1 MQQIVNFL
9 IKYRNFLLFVF
20 LLFLSL
26 VFTIQSHSYH
36 RSKFVNSANFLS
48 GGIFTGIDNISSY
61 FDLKTHNEQLLTE
74 NSLLRQ
80 QLLNTRD
87 SISQEIDTTRFG
99 TQFQIT
105 TAKVINNNYSHKDNF
120 LTLKAGSKAGIKQDL
135 GVITSEGIVGIVD
148 KVSPR
153 YATVV
158 SILNSNS
165 QINAKLKKSNHF
177 GILVWKGG
185 DPNLVD
191 LVDVQSKAPVKQG
204 DTIVTGGK
212 STIFPEGI
220 GIGTIAQFKLDPT
233 ENFYSIKVKLFND
246 MTNVGHVYII
256 ENLDREEIQTLE
268 QETQD
273 EQ

>member
-26 VFTIQSHSYH
+26 VFTVQSHSYH
-36 RSKFVNSANFLS
+36 RSKFVNSANFIS
-48 GGIFTGIDNISSY
+48 GGIYSGLNRITSY
-61 FDLKTHNEQLLTE
+61 FDLKVHNEQLAEE
-74 NSLLRQ
+74 NRRLRA
-80 QLLNTRD
+80 QLLNTPD
-87 SISQEIDTTRFG
+87 SITQKIDTSSFG
-99 TQFQIT
+99 NRYAVTS
-105 TAKVINNNYSHKDNF
+105 AKVINNNYSHKDNF
-120 LTLKAGSKAGIKQDL
+120 LTLMAGSKMGLKQDL
-135 GVITSEGIVGIVD
+135 GVITSKGIVGIVNR
-148 KVSPR
+148 VSPN
-153 YATVV
+153 YATVM

-185 DPNLVD
+185 DPNTVD
-191 LVDVQSKAPVKQG
+191 LVDVQSKAPVKKG

-220 GIGTIAQFKLDPT
+220 GIGTISEYELDPT
-233 ENFYSIKVKLFND
+233 ENFYSIKIKLFND

-256 ENLDREEIQTLE
+256 ENLNRAEIKNLEEN
-268 QETQD
+268 TQN
-273 EQ
+273 EH